1 MKYLK
6 ELCLLNGISGDES
19 DIRNYII
26 SKISDKCT
34 YSIDALG
41 NIIALRKGKRTPE
54 KKLMICAHM
63 DEVGFIV
70 TAINSDGTLL
80 FDTVGGIDTS
90 VISGKRVT
98 VGKNKIK
105 GVIGSLPVHRLSAD
119 ERKKFPKIS
128 SMYIDTGFCSKDEAE
143 KYIRLGDCIYF
154 DSEYIGFGE
163 NLIKSKAIDDRAGC
177 SIMLELIEKE
187 HEFDTWYV
195 FNVQE
200 EIGLRGS
207 GVSAFSVNPD
217 FAIVLESTTASDI
230 DGVSGAKRVCELGK
244 GAVVS
249 YMDRSTMYNKDLYN
263 LAFDT
268 ARENN
273 IKIQTKTVVAGGN
286 DSGAIHISG
295 NGVKTMAISLP
306 CRYLHSPSCV
316 IKSDDYS
323 EALKL
328 ADILRNKVLADDKA
342 Y

>member
-19 DIRNYII
+19 DVRNYITE
-26 SKISDKCT
+26 KISDKCT
-34 YSIDALG
+34 LTVDALG
-41 NIIALRKGKRTPE
+41 NLIAFRKGRKTPDKKLIIA
-54 KKLMICAHM
+54 AHM

-70 TAINSDGTLL
+70 TAITPDGTVL
-80 FDTVGGIDTS
+80 FDTVGGIDSS
-90 VISGKRVT
+90 VISGKRVCI
-98 VGKNKIK
+98 GKNKIK
-105 GVIGSLPVHRLSAD
+105 GVIGSLPVHRLSA
-119 ERKKFPKIS
+119 EKRKKFPELS
-128 SMYIDTGFCSKDEAE
+128 SMYIDIGADSREQAE
-143 KYIRLGDCIYF
+143 KYINIGDCVYF
-154 DSEYIGFGE
+154 DSEYIEFG
-163 NLIKSKAIDDRAGC
+163 NSFIKSKAIDDRAGC
-177 SIMLELIEKE
+177 SIMIELIEKE
-187 HEFDTWYV
+187 HEFDTWYC

-207 GVSAFSVNPD
+207 RTSAFRINPD
-217 FAIVLESTTASDI
+217 YAIVLESTTASDI

-249 YMDRSTMYNKDLYN
+249 YMDRATMYDRNLYR

-268 ARENN
+268 AKENN

-286 DSGAIHISG
+286 DSGAIHLSG
-295 NGVKTMAISLP
+295 SGVKTMAISLP

-323 EALKL
+323 EAFKL
-328 ADILRNKVLADDKA
+328 ADILRNRILADDKT